1 MSLLNLIITFIKT
14 FSCKQSKKLPMFR
27 LLQDTSESEISNYC
41 QKLFHS
47 LDRPFGPWP
56 FVDSKLKE
64 PATSWKL
71 CNTSTIPELAPKISH
86 CVMSFE
92 LLKKEV
98 VNWSENF
105 LFDWGC
111 DYYGSKFF
119 RSVRKFVMVSV
130 VQVTDKR
137 TDVWSR
143 DIIIWKINSE
153 LWALVWAGLW
163 NKKVWADYE
172 QLLRPVFLKLLWTEN
187 LFKIFFENI

>member
-1 MSLLNLIITFIKT
+1 
-14 FSCKQSKKLPMFR
+14 MFR

-56 FVDSKLKE
+56 FVDSKPKE

-137 TDVWSR
+137 TYVWSR
-143 DIIIWKINSE
+143 DFIIWKI
-153 LWALVWAGLW
+153 
-163 NKKVWADYE
+163 DYR
-172 QLLRPVFLKLLWTEN
+172 LGWTM
-187 LFKIFFENI
+187 K

>member
-14 FSCKQSKKLPMFR
+14 FPCKQSKKLPMFR

-41 QKLFHS
+41 QLFHS

-56 FVDSKLKE
+56 FVDSRKGSRTL
-64 PATSWKL
+64 KL
-71 CNTSTIPELAPKISH
+71 CNTIQELAPKISH

-105 LFDWGC
+105 LLDWGC
-111 DYYGSKFF
+111 DYYDSKFF

-130 VQVTDKR
+130 VQVTGYGHLQGLIGAKSKHQFLFFR
-137 TDVWSR
+137 TLALHIALSVLANILGVLWQKSYTAGR
-143 DIIIWKINSE
+143 KSE
-153 LWALVWAGLW
+153 
-163 NKKVWADYE
+163 K
-172 QLLRPVFLKLLWTEN
+172 
-187 LFKIFFENI
+187 

>member
-1 MSLLNLIITFIKT
+1 
-14 FSCKQSKKLPMFR
+14 MFR

-105 LFDWGC
+105 LLDWGC
-111 DYYGSKFF
+111 DYYDSKFF

-130 VQVTDKR
+130 VQVTGYGH
-137 TDVWSR
+137 
-143 DIIIWKINSE
+143 
-153 LWALVWAGLW
+153 LQGLIGA
-163 NKKVWADYE
+163 KSKH
-172 QLLRPVFLKLLWTEN
+172 QF
-187 LFKIFFENI
+187 IFFRTLALHIALSVLANILGVLWQKSYTAGRKSEK

>member
-1 MSLLNLIITFIKT
+1 M
-14 FSCKQSKKLPMFR
+14 
-27 LLQDTSESEISNYC
+27 QDTSESEISNYC

-56 FVDSKLKE
+56 FVDSRKGSCTLKSY
-64 PATSWKL
+64 AIQYQNWHQ
-71 CNTSTIPELAPKISH
+71 KISH

-130 VQVTDKR
+130 VQVTGYGHLQGLIGAKSKHQFLFFR
-137 TDVWSR
+137 TLALHIALSVLANILGVLWQKSYTAGR
-143 DIIIWKINSE
+143 KSE
-153 LWALVWAGLW
+153 
-163 NKKVWADYE
+163 K
-172 QLLRPVFLKLLWTEN
+172 
-187 LFKIFFENI
+187 